1 MTNMTH
7 PSIDLS
13 SKHALVTGGGSG
25 VGAAIALALAAAGA
39 RVTIAG
45 RRPEPLA
52 ETAGRASRIV
62 GVEADVTDE
71 ASVERLFERARA
83 AHGPLDVVVANAGA
97 TESAPFARTTLEAWQ
112 SNIAVNL
119 TGVFLTFR
127 AGLREMRERS
137 FGRLVCIASTAG
149 LKGYAYV
156 APYCAAKHGAIG
168 LVRSLALE
176 SASSAVTVNAICPG
190 FSETP
195 MLERSIARI
204 METTGRSE
212 AEARKSLA
220 ATNPQRRFIETEEV
234 AGTVLWLC
242 SDAAR
247 SVTGQAIS
255 VSGGEV

>member
-97 TESAPFARTTLEAWQ
+97 TESAPSPARAEQTCSPTPSTRRAWPC
-112 SNIAVNL
+112 S
-119 TGVFLTFR
+119 TR
-127 AGLREMRERS
+127 APP
-137 FGRLVCIASTAG
+137 A
-149 LKGYAYV
+149 
-156 APYCAAKHGAIG
+156 
-168 LVRSLALE
+168 
-176 SASSAVTVNAICPG
+176 
-190 FSETP
+190 
-195 MLERSIARI
+195 
-204 METTGRSE
+204 
-212 AEARKSLA
+212 
-220 ATNPQRRFIETEEV
+220 
-234 AGTVLWLC
+234 
-242 SDAAR
+242 
-247 SVTGQAIS
+247 
-255 VSGGEV
+255 